1 MNKMQKIPK
10 IEPVDVSFVHRLSL
24 MSHIY
29 YFERPLLS
37 HFKSKEGDD
46 FLYQWADSDESYNRW
61 LLIPVEPL
69 CLRDFFRGHI
79 SQRELALRPK
89 TEHIWIVDLDDN
101 ISPQFVGKLNSQL
114 IPESYLPSP
123 NSYFD
128 PELTTMFGDGYLE
141 LANRTVQLQQMV

>member
-1 MNKMQKIPK
+1 MNKMKEIPQ
-10 IEPVDVSFVHRLSL
+10 IESVDMSFVDGLSL

-29 YFERPLLS
+29 YFEGPLLS
-37 HFKSKEGDD
+37 HFKNKAGDD
-46 FLYQWADSDESYNRW
+46 FLYQWADSDALCNRW
-61 LLIPVEPL
+61 LLIPVESL

-79 SQRELALRPK
+79 TQRQLALH
-89 TEHIWIVDLDDN
+89 TTNEHIWIVDLDDN
-101 ISPQFVGKLNSQL
+101 ISPQFVGKLSSQL